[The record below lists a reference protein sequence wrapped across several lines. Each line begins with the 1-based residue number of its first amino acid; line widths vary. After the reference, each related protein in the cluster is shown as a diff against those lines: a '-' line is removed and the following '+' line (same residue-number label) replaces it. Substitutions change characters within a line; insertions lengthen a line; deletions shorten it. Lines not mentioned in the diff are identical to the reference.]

1 MKPIQLSVPD
11 CKRVEW
17 QEVDGKTIAV
27 LVDEE
32 VKDERPVT
40 ERIKTFEDACVALNK
55 RAEAGDETAGDL
67 LSDYESNSDNILCK
81 EMLAC
86 MKLFIIVAA
95 LNEGWEPKLEKDEY
109 RYYPWFRLYTKD
121 EYEELSEE
129 EKGRAVLRSG
139 SGAVAYVG
147 VVFVYAYYA
156 SSGSNTGYCS
166 RLAFRTR
173 ELALYAGEQFAEEFV
188 DFMFKPRDNEIERLQ
203 IRTKKRK

>member
-1 MKPIQLSVPD
+1 MKQIQLSVPD
-11 CKRVEW
+11 GKRVEW

-32 VKDERPVT
+32 VKDDRPVT

-67 LSDYESNSDNILCK
+67 LADYESNRDNILCK

-95 LNEGWEPKLEKDEY
+95 LNEGWEPKFEKGEY

-139 SGAVAYVG
+139 GNTYAYGG
-147 VVFVYAYYA
+147 VVCVYAYNA
-156 SSGSNTGYCS
+156 SSSSNTSGGA

-173 ELALYAGEQFAEEFV
+173 ELALYAGVQFAGEFV
-188 DFMFKPRDNEIERLQ
+188 DFIFKPRDNEDSE
-203 IRTKKRK
+203 

>member
-1 MKPIQLSVPD
+1 MKQIQLSVPD
-11 CKRVEW
+11 GKRVEW

-32 VKDERPVT
+32 VKDDRPVT

-67 LSDYESNSDNILCK
+67 LADYESNRDNILCK

-95 LNEGWEPKLEKDEY
+95 LNEGWEPKFEKDEY

-129 EKGRAVLRSG
+129 EKGRAVYRSG
-139 SGAVAYVG
+139 VNSNASYGVVYVNASYASSNLNAYVG
-147 VVFVYAYYA
+147 A
-156 SSGSNTGYCS
+156 

-188 DFMFKPRDNEIERLQ
+188 DFIFKPRDNEDSE
-203 IRTKKRK
+203 

>member
-1 MKPIQLSVPD
+1 MKQIQLSVPD
-11 CKRVEW
+11 GKRVEW

-32 VKDERPVT
+32 VVDNRPVT

-67 LSDYESNSDNILCK
+67 LADYESNRDNISCK

-95 LNEGWEPKLEKDEY
+95 LNEGWKPKFEKDER
-109 RYYPWFRLYTKD
+109 RYYTWFRLYTKD

-129 EKGRAVLRSG
+129 EKGRCVLRSG
-139 SGAVAYVG
+139 SSTSSHNG
-147 VVFVYAYYA
+147 FVYCYA
-156 SSGSNTGYCS
+156 KYDASCSYTYNSS

-188 DFMFKPRDNEIERLQ
+188 DFIFKPRDNEDSE
-203 IRTKKRK
+203 

>member
-1 MKPIQLSVPD
+1 MKQIQLSVPD
-11 CKRVEW
+11 GKRVEW

-32 VKDERPVT
+32 VKDDRPVT

-67 LSDYESNSDNILCK
+67 LADYESNRDNILCK

-95 LNEGWEPKLEKDEY
+95 LNEGWEPKFEKDEY

-139 SGAVAYVG
+139 NNTNAYYG
-147 VVFVYAYYA
+147 VVYVNANFA
-156 SSGSNTGYCS
+156 SSNSFTSYGA
-166 RLAFRTR
+166 RLAFRTS
-173 ELALYAGEQFAEEFV
+173 ELALYAGEQFAEEFA
-188 DFMFKPRDNEIERLQ
+188 DFIFKPRDNEDSE
-203 IRTKKRK
+203 

>member
-17 QEVDGKTIAV
+17 QE
-27 LVDEE
+27 VDEE

-67 LSDYESNSDNILCK
+67 LADYESNRDNILCK

-95 LNEGWEPKLEKDEY
+95 LNEGWEPKFEKDEY
-109 RYYPWFRLYTKD
+109 RYYPWFCLYTKD
-121 EYEELSEE
+121 GYEELSEE

-139 SGAVAYVG
+139 VSASAYNWVVCVGAAH
-147 VVFVYAYYA
+147 A
-156 SSGSNTGYCS
+156 SSLSSTYFVV

-173 ELALYAGEQFAEEFV
+173 ALALYAGEQFAEEFV
-188 DFMFKPRDNEIERLQ
+188 DFMFKPRDNEDSE
-203 IRTKKRK
+203 

>member
-1 MKPIQLSVPD
+1 MKQIQLSVPD
-11 CKRVEW
+11 GKRVEW

-32 VKDERPVT
+32 VKDDRPVT

-67 LSDYESNSDNILCK
+67 LADYESNRDNILCK

-95 LNEGWEPKLEKDEY
+95 LNEGWEPKFEKDEY

-121 EYEELSEE
+121 EYEKLSEE

-139 SGAVAYVG
+139 GNASAHSGVACVHAVD
-147 VVFVYAYYA
+147 A
-156 SSGSNTGYCS
+156 SSFSNTSGGA

-173 ELALYAGEQFAEEFV
+173 ELALYAGEQFAEEFA
-188 DFMFKPRDNEIERLQ
+188 DFLFKPRDNEGAE
-203 IRTKKRK
+203 

>member
-1 MKPIQLSVPD
+1 MKQIQLSVPD
-11 CKRVEW
+11 GKRVEW

-67 LSDYESNSDNILCK
+67 LADYESNRDNILCK

-95 LNEGWEPKLEKDEY
+95 LNEGWEPKFEKDEN

-139 SGAVAYVG
+139 GNANASGGVACVDEYG
-147 VVFVYAYYA
+147 SY
-156 SSGSNTGYCS
+156 SSPGYGA
-166 RLAFRTR
+166 RLAFRSR
-173 ELALYAGEQFAEEFV
+173 ELALYAGEQFAE
-188 DFMFKPRDNEIERLQ
+188 DFADFLFKPRDNEGAE
-203 IRTKKRK
+203 

>member
-1 MKPIQLSVPD
+1 MKQIQLSVPD
-11 CKRVEW
+11 GKRVEW

-32 VKDERPVT
+32 VKDDRPVT

-67 LSDYESNSDNILCK
+67 LADYESNRDNILCK

-95 LNEGWEPKLEKDEY
+95 LNEGWEPKFEKDEY

-129 EKGRAVLRSG
+129 EKGRCVLRSG
-139 SGAVAYVG
+139 SNTNAGSGG
-147 VVFVYAYYA
+147 VYVYASHA
-156 SSGSNTGYCS
+156 SSVSYTCHGS
-166 RLAFRTR
+166 RLAFRTSG
-173 ELALYAGEQFAEEFV
+173 LALYAGEQFAEEFV
-188 DFMFKPRDNEIERLQ
+188 DFIFKPRDNEDSE
-203 IRTKKRK
+203 

>member
-1 MKPIQLSVPD
+1 MKQIQLSVPD
-11 CKRVEW
+11 GKRVEW

-32 VKDERPVT
+32 VVDNRPVT

-67 LSDYESNSDNILCK
+67 LADYESNRDNISCK

-95 LNEGWEPKLEKDEY
+95 LNEGWKPKFEKDER

-129 EKGRAVLRSG
+129 EKGRCVLRSG
-139 SGAVAYVG
+139 GNTH
-147 VVFVYAYYA
+147 
-156 SSGSNTGYCS
+156 SSGGFVACNAAHDASYSFTNNGS

-188 DFMFKPRDNEIERLQ
+188 DFIFKPRDNEDSE
-203 IRTKKRK
+203 

>member
-1 MKPIQLSVPD
+1 MKQIQLSVPD
-11 CKRVEW
+11 GKRVEW

-32 VKDERPVT
+32 VKDDRPVT

-67 LSDYESNSDNILCK
+67 LADYESNRDNILCK

-95 LNEGWEPKLEKDEY
+95 LNEGWEPKFEKDEY

-139 SGAVAYVG
+139 NNANASFGVACVN
-147 VVFVYAYYA
+147 ASNA
-156 SSGSNTGYCS
+156 SSYSYAVYGA
-166 RLAFRTR
+166 RLAFRTS

-188 DFMFKPRDNEIERLQ
+188 DFIFKPRDNKDSE
-203 IRTKKRK
+203 

>member
-1 MKPIQLSVPD
+1 MKQIQLSVPD
-11 CKRVEW
+11 GKRVEW

-32 VKDERPVT
+32 VKDDRPVT

-67 LSDYESNSDNILCK
+67 LADYESNRDNILCK

-121 EYEELSEE
+121 EYEKLSEE

-139 SGAVAYVG
+139 HNTNASYGVACVGASL
-147 VVFVYAYYA
+147 A
-156 SSGSNTGYCS
+156 SSSSHASCGA

-173 ELALYAGEQFAEEFV
+173 ELALYAGEQFAEEFA
-188 DFMFKPRDNEIERLQ
+188 DFLFKPRDNEGAE
-203 IRTKKRK
+203 

>member
-1 MKPIQLSVPD
+1 MKQIQLSVPD
-11 CKRVEW
+11 GKRVEW

-32 VKDERPVT
+32 VKADRPVT

-67 LSDYESNSDNILCK
+67 LADYESNRDNISCK

-95 LNEGWEPKLEKDEY
+95 LNEGWEPKFTEDEY
-109 RYYPWFRLYTKD
+109 RYFPWFYFYTKE
-121 EYEELSEE
+121 EYDKLDDE
-129 EKGRAVLRSG
+129 EKGRCVLRSG
-139 SGAVAYVG
+139 VG
-147 VVFVYAYYA
+147 TSSSYGFVYCNAYYGA
-156 SSGSNTGYCS
+156 SSSDTYNGS

-173 ELALYAGEQFAEEFV
+173 ELAAYAGRQFTEEWA
-188 DFMFKPRDNEIERLQ
+188 DFMFKPLDNEDAE
-203 IRTKKRK
+203 

>member
-1 MKPIQLSVPD
+1 MKQIQLSVPD
-11 CKRVEW
+11 GKRVEW

-32 VKDERPVT
+32 VKGDRPVT

-67 LSDYESNSDNILCK
+67 LADYESNRDNILCK

-95 LNEGWEPKLEKDEY
+95 INEGWEPKFGKGEY
-109 RYYPWFRLYTKD
+109 RYYPCFRLYTKD
-121 EYEELSEE
+121 EYEVLSEE

-139 SGAVAYVG
+139 DNTNAYYG
-147 VVFVYAYYA
+147 VVYVNANFA
-156 SSGSNTGYCS
+156 SSNSFTSYGA
-166 RLAFRTR
+166 RLAFRTS
-173 ELALYAGEQFAEEFV
+173 ELALYAGEQFAEEFA
-188 DFMFKPRDNEIERLQ
+188 DFIFKPRDNEDSE
-203 IRTKKRK
+203 

>member
-1 MKPIQLSVPD
+1 MKQIQLNVPD
-11 CKRVEW
+11 GKRVEW

-32 VKDERPVT
+32 VKDDRPVT

-67 LSDYESNSDNILCK
+67 LADYESNRDNILCK

-95 LNEGWEPKLEKDEY
+95 LNEGWEPKFEKDEY

-139 SGAVAYVG
+139 NNTNAYYG
-147 VVFVYAYYA
+147 VVYVNANFA
-156 SSGSNTGYCS
+156 SSNSFTSYGA
-166 RLAFRTR
+166 RLAFRTSD
-173 ELALYAGEQFAEEFV
+173 LALYAGEQFAEEFA
-188 DFMFKPRDNEIERLQ
+188 DFIFKPRDNEDSE
-203 IRTKKRK
+203 

>member
-1 MKPIQLSVPD
+1 MKQIQLSVPD
-11 CKRVEW
+11 GKRVEW

-40 ERIKTFEDACVALNK
+40 ERIKTFEDACVELNK

-67 LSDYESNSDNILCK
+67 LADYESNRDNILCK

-95 LNEGWEPKLEKDEY
+95 LNEGWEPKFEKDEY

-139 SGAVAYVG
+139 FNTYANYG
-147 VVFVYAYYA
+147 VVYVNAYYA
-156 SSGSNTGYCS
+156 SSYSDTSGGA

-173 ELALYAGEQFAEEFV
+173 ELALYAGGQFAEEFA
-188 DFMFKPRDNEIERLQ
+188 DFLFKPRDNEDSE
-203 IRTKKRK
+203 